1 MPNGNTSALET
12 IKKANKKRPHA
23 AIFLRWCGVS
33 DNFKINISQA
43 AVEPLDSLLEVKRRA
58 GCDIGT
64 EDRTEG
70 HQDLQADKRERD
82 EQSYTPNNVKVS
94 VRGV

>member
-1 MPNGNTSALET
+1 MLQFFCDDVVFQT
-12 IKKANKKRPHA
+12 ISKL
-23 AIFLRWCGVS
+23 IFH
-33 DNFKINISQA
+33 KA

-82 EQSYTPNNVKVS
+82 EQLIHSK
-94 VRGV
+94 